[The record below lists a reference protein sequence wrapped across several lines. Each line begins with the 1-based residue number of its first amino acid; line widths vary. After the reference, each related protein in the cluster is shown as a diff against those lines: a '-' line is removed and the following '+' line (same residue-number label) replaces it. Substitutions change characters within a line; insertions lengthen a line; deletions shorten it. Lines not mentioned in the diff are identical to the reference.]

1 MSKLNKKLTLYG
13 LTMIAIGSCIG
24 SGIFAAP
31 SDVVQ
36 NVPHHLLVVIVWTLG
51 GLIALTGALC
61 FSELG
66 SMYPKAGGVYVY
78 LKEAYGE
85 LTGFLYGWVILLVI
99 NTGALAA
106 LSIVLADFVTA
117 FFPLEGNV
125 LSIDLLGSTFVL
137 TRKVL
142 FAITVVIG
150 LTLVN
155 ITGVRTSQV
164 FVNLFTTLKILAIIG
179 IIIAAMLYHDPSK
192 IIMDFSTSNL
202 PEDSFSL
209 LMLALVGVLWS
220 FGGWHHTSYLSGEA
234 INARR
239 NVPLAMVIGVSAV
252 TVIYI
257 LINLAYMQLMSLE
270 AISLSNKVAS
280 DAMSTI
286 LPLGGKLVAV
296 AITISV
302 FGTIAIYTM
311 SAPRIYY
318 AMAEDGIFF
327 KGLST
332 IHPKFK
338 TPVNAMILQSL
349 WAILLLLFWGSFGN
363 LIKYVTFM
371 DIIFMGLAG
380 LALFI
385 LRFKKPDMERPI
397 KVFAYPIIPAFFVL
411 ISFLFVGYV
420 FFDDSTQEQA
430 TAGIVVLACGVLVY
444 YVFKNT
450 LGKGQKKTGL

>member
-1 MSKLNKKLTLYG
+1 MQMPELNKKLTLYG

-36 NVPHHLLVVIVWTLG
+36 NVPHHLLVIIVWSLG

-61 FSELG
+61 FAELG
-66 SMYPKAGGVYVY
+66 SMFPKAGGVYVY
-78 LKEAYGE
+78 LREAFGE

-125 LSIDLLGSTFVL
+125 LSLTLYEETFHL

-142 FAITVVIG
+142 FAVTVVIG
-150 LTLVN
+150 LTLMN
-155 ITGVRTSQV
+155 ITGVRTSQI
-164 FVNLFTTLKILAIIG
+164 FVNLFTGLKLIAILAIIVASF
-179 IIIAAMLYHDPSK
+179 IYYDPDK
-192 IIMDFSTSNL
+192 IILDFSTTNL
-202 PEDSFSL
+202 PDDSFNL

-234 INARR
+234 INAKR
-239 NVPLAMVIGVSAV
+239 NVPLAMVIGVAAV
-252 TVIYI
+252 TLVYI

-270 AISLSNKVAS
+270 SISLSNKVAS
-280 DAMSTI
+280 DAMDT
-286 LPLGGKLVAV
+286 LFPLGGQLVAIG
-296 AITISV
+296 ITISV

-318 AMAEDGIFF
+318 AMAEDGVFF
-327 KGLST
+327 KGLSR
-332 IHPKFK
+332 IHPKYK
-338 TPVNAMILQSL
+338 TPVNAMILQAV
-349 WAILLLLFWGSFGN
+349 WAILLLLFWGSFGD

-380 LALFI
+380 LSLFV
-385 LRFKKPDMERPI
+385 LRFKKPDLERPI
-397 KVFAYPIIPAFFVL
+397 KVFAYPFIPAFFVI
-411 ISFLFVGYV
+411 ISFLFVLYV

-430 TAGIVVLACGVLVY
+430 VAGMVVLGCGVLVY
-444 YVFKNT
+444 KVFQHK
-450 LGKGQKKTGL
+450 LGRSKKT

>member
-1 MSKLNKKLTLYG
+1 
-13 LTMIAIGSCIG
+13 
-24 SGIFAAP
+24 
-31 SDVVQ
+31 
-36 NVPHHLLVVIVWTLG
+36 
-51 GLIALTGALC
+51 
-61 FSELG
+61 
-66 SMYPKAGGVYVY
+66 
-78 LKEAYGE
+78 
-85 LTGFLYGWVILLVI
+85 
-99 NTGALAA
+99 
-106 LSIVLADFVTA
+106 
-117 FFPLEGNV
+117 
-125 LSIDLLGSTFVL
+125 
-137 TRKVL
+137 
-142 FAITVVIG
+142 
-150 LTLVN
+150 
-155 ITGVRTSQV
+155 
-164 FVNLFTTLKILAIIG
+164 
-179 IIIAAMLYHDPSK
+179 
-192 IIMDFSTSNL
+192 
-202 PEDSFSL
+202 
-209 LMLALVGVLWS
+209 
-220 FGGWHHTSYLSGEA
+220 
-234 INARR
+234 
-239 NVPLAMVIGVSAV
+239 
-252 TVIYI
+252 
-257 LINLAYMQLMSLE
+257 
-270 AISLSNKVAS
+270 
-280 DAMSTI
+280 MSTI